1 VTQLNFLNDRSRQ
14 MVSWKTHSFALALGA
29 SLGLAS
35 FQTSMAAD
43 LRLWRHGMTE
53 AKSNAGFVGMVAEP
67 GFADRFG
74 LRVELTQFKN
84 DSLAL
89 RALIAGDLD
98 SYEGGP
104 ALVAASKGAAVKV
117 VGCSWI
123 GISIGLFA
131 RPGIATIQQ
140 AAKGTFAASAPGALP
155 ELLTRAMFQ
164 HHKLDPSLATF
175 VGYGSD
181 AERYK
186 GVVAGVVDVAALD
199 MEHESSAH
207 HDKLNLISA
216 FEDEFPGFAR
226 FCIHVSDRS
235 LGTRRADLINFLR
248 AETSALSAAKASKE
262 REVALARKMTSAKD
276 SDARAALV
284 FDQAL
289 KRNNVRPDLS
299 VPVDR
304 LQEWQDILMRSGAID
319 KALDLTKFVDTD
331 ALSAA
336 KAAPTEV
343 FAAK

>member
-1 VTQLNFLNDRSRQ
+1 
-14 MVSWKTHSFALALGA
+14 MVSWKSLSFALALG
-29 SLGLAS
+29 LA
-35 FQTSMAAD
+35 FCQTSRAAD
-43 LRLWRHGMTE
+43 LRVWRHGMTE
-53 AKSNAGFVGMVAEP
+53 AKSNSGFVAMVAEP

-74 LRVELTQFKN
+74 LHVELVQFKN
-84 DSLAL
+84 DSVAL
-89 RALIAGDLD
+89 RALMSGDLD

-117 VGCSWI
+117 VGCSWV

-131 RPGIATIQQ
+131 RPTISTIQQ

-155 ELLTRAMFQ
+155 ELLTRAIFQ
-164 HHKLDPSLATF
+164 HHKLDPSQATF

-181 AERYK
+181 PERYK
-186 GVVAGVVDVAALD
+186 AVVAGVVDVAALD
-199 MEHESSAH
+199 MEHEASAQ

-248 AETSALSAAKASKE
+248 AETSALAAAKASKE
-262 REVALARKMTSAKD
+262 REVALAHKMTSSKE
-276 SDARAALV
+276 SDPRAGLV

-289 KRNNVRPDLS
+289 KRNNVRPDMK

-304 LQEWQDILMRSGAID
+304 LQEWQDILMRSGAMG
-319 KALDLTKFVDTD
+319 KAVDLAKFVDTE
-331 ALSAA
+331 ALSTAM
-336 KAAPTEV
+336 AAPSEV